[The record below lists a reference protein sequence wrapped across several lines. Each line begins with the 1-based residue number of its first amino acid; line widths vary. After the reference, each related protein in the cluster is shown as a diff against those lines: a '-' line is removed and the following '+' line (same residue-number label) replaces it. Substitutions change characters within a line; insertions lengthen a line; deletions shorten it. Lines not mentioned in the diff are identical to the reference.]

1 MQEDYYCDGYTV
13 WYICFVAVFVGSLW
27 AVAVVSHARAFAV
40 LFCQPTTLSF
50 KSVSCSSLRS
60 ELCFKSVCSALSFFS
75 ADNVGV
81 AQGAKSD
88 RSSLACFAL
97 TLGLIIIYVR
107 PRPRPLKRL

>member
-27 AVAVVSHARAFAV
+27 AVAVVSHAAPAFAV

-50 KSVSCSSLRS
+50 KSVSRS
-60 ELCFKSVCSALSFFS
+60 VALSFFS
-75 ADNVGV
+75 ADNVEG

>member
-27 AVAVVSHARAFAV
+27 AVAVVSHAARAFAV

-50 KSVSCSSLRS
+50 KSVSRSVAPS
-60 ELCFKSVCSALSFFS
+60 ELCFNSVCSALSFFS
-75 ADNVGV
+75 ADNVGG

-107 PRPRPLKRL
+107 P

>member
-27 AVAVVSHARAFAV
+27 AVAVVSHAARAFAV

-50 KSVSCSSLRS
+50 NSVSCSVALS
-60 ELCFKSVCSALSFFS
+60 FFSASNLSFFS
-75 ADNVGV
+75 ADNVGG

-107 PRPRPLKRL
+107 P

>member
-27 AVAVVSHARAFAV
+27 AVALVSHARAFA
-40 LFCQPTTLSF
+40 
-50 KSVSCSSLRS
+50 
-60 ELCFKSVCSALSFFS
+60 ALLFS

-81 AQGAKSD
+81 TQGAKSD

-107 PRPRPLKRL
+107 PRPRPLHAPSFLPPA

>member
-27 AVAVVSHARAFAV
+27 AVAVVSHAAPAFAV

-50 KSVSCSSLRS
+50 KSVSSVAPRSVRSSA
-60 ELCFKSVCSALSFFS
+60 SALSFFS
-75 ADNVGV
+75 ADNVGG

-107 PRPRPLKRL
+107 PRPRPLKRV